1 MCSSILIV
9 DARRGD
15 GTPGSVD
22 YTFPAMV
29 TTRRKLDE
37 KPQEVA
43 AATRA
48 IVAAQ
53 QALKR
58 DPGLAT
64 VAAKNLFPPAETAMI
79 AELVR
84 RDTPFYDAAISR
96 QKLDALNAFSSAM
109 GLLSTAPAY
118 ADLVP
123 EVCRAVW

>member
-1 MCSSILIV
+1 VPS
-9 DARRGD
+9 
-15 GTPGSVD
+15 P
-22 YTFPAMV
+22 
-29 TTRRKLDE
+29 RRKLEE
-37 KPQEVA
+37 KPHEVA

-53 QALKR
+53 LALKK

-64 VAAKNLFPPAETAMI
+64 AAAKNLFPAAETAMI

-96 QKLDALNAFSSAM
+96 QKIDALNAFASAM
-109 GLLSTAPAY
+109 GLLSAAPAY

-123 EVCRAVW
+123 DVCRAVW

>member
-1 MCSSILIV
+1 M
-9 DARRGD
+9 
-15 GTPGSVD
+15 
-22 YTFPAMV
+22 
-29 TTRRKLDE
+29 
-37 KPQEVA
+37 A

-53 QALKR
+53 LALKK

-64 VAAKNLFPPAETAMI
+64 VAAKNLFPAAETAMI

-96 QKLDALNAFSSAM
+96 QKIDALNAFSASM
-109 GLLSTAPAY
+109 GLVSTAPAY

-123 EVCRAVW
+123 DVCREVW